1 MSIELMISLLRKGQT
16 GDQILKILDEIASDP
31 DTELGTLDEIEF

>member
-1 MSIELMISLLRKGQT
+1 MSTQLMISLLRKGQN
-16 GDQILKILDEIASDP
+16 GDQILKILDEITSEP